1 MEEQLSLCVSE
12 YDDNN
17 TLLWRRIGDYIG
29 ANRVLYP
36 VQRGSQPEL
45 LSTDFVSGP
54 MAVSMISWAF
64 ANGKITASVTASQ
77 QPVYEIFTPKEFE
90 NVILEDEK
98 AVKGILR
105 KG

>member
-36 VQRGSQPEL
+36 VQRGSQPEPEGFSPHARG
-45 LSTDFVSGP
+45 STSRAG
-54 MAVSMISWAF
+54 AV
-64 ANGKITASVTASQ
+64 V
-77 QPVYEIFTPKEFE
+77 V
-90 NVILEDEK
+90 
-98 AVKGILR
+98 
-105 KG
+105 

>member
-45 LSTDFVSGP
+45 LSTDFVSGHLQTVRLP
-54 MAVSMISWAF
+54 PRLRLLSSLSMKS
-64 ANGKITASVTASQ
+64 S
-77 QPVYEIFTPKEFE
+77 
-90 NVILEDEK
+90 
-98 AVKGILR
+98 LR
-105 KG
+105 KSLRMSFLRTRRP

>member
-36 VQRGSQPEL
+36 VQRRC
-45 LSTDFVSGP
+45 V
-54 MAVSMISWAF
+54 
-64 ANGKITASVTASQ
+64 
-77 QPVYEIFTPKEFE
+77 
-90 NVILEDEK
+90 
-98 AVKGILR
+98 
-105 KG
+105 

>member
-36 VQRGSQPEL
+36 VL
-45 LSTDFVSGP
+45 V
-54 MAVSMISWAF
+54 A
-64 ANGKITASVTASQ
+64 
-77 QPVYEIFTPKEFE
+77 
-90 NVILEDEK
+90 
-98 AVKGILR
+98 
-105 KG
+105 